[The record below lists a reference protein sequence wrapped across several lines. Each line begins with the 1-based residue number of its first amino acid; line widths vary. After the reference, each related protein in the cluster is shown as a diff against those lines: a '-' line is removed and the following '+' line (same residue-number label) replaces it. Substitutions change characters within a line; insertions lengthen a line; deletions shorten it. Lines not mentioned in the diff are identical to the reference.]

1 LRNWDF
7 IWLVPGERRQETM
20 RKKSGEKE
28 SIWRNNGFQ
37 TIVASLLCIILGLL
51 VGYIVLLIINPGG
64 AWEAITAIMKNF
76 FYYPSAAAVKKYLG
90 TTLVKA
96 SALLMCS
103 LSVLFAY
110 KVGLFNIGAAGQ
122 YVVGAGACLYF
133 ALGLG
138 MPWYV
143 CLIAAILVAAL
154 VGGISGALKA
164 YFNVN
169 EVISCIMLNWIGL
182 YCVNML
188 LSTVKEQ
195 STPYTK
201 TLSSTNKSALLPNM
215 GLDQIFSKNEFV
227 TLGLLLAVVMAILV
241 WVVLEKTKFGYELKA
256 TGMNKQAAKYCGMR
270 EKSNIILT
278 MMIAG
283 GLAGFGAG
291 IFYLTGIEQWM
302 VQQTAVPAMG
312 FNGIA
317 AAFLGGL
324 NPIGT
329 IFSSYFIQHITSG
342 GTYVDKT
349 MYCTQI
355 SDLISAFI
363 IYLCG
368 FVLFFRLW
376 LNRFL
381 DKREEKRGVKEGK
394 GGEA

>member
-1 LRNWDF
+1 MNNQ
-7 IWLVPGERRQETM
+7 I
-20 RKKSGEKE
+20 KKKE
-28 SIWRNNGFQ
+28 SILRNNGFQ
-37 TIVASLLCIILGLL
+37 TIIASLLCIIIGLL
-51 VGYIVLLIINPGG
+51 IGYIVLLIINPSG
-64 AWEAITAIMKNF
+64 AGEAITAILKNF
-76 FYYPSAAAVKKYLG
+76 FYYPSEVAVKKYFG

-122 YVVGAGACLYF
+122 YVIGAGACLYF
-133 ALGLG
+133 GLQLK

-143 CLIAAILVAAL
+143 CLIAAVESAAI
-154 VGGISGALKA
+154 VGGISGLLKA

-169 EVISCIMLNWIGL
+169 EVIFAN
-182 YCVNML
+182 
-188 LSTVKEQ
+188 
-195 STPYTK
+195 
-201 TLSSTNKSALLPNM
+201 
-215 GLDQIFSKNEFV
+215 NEFV
-227 TLGLLLAVVMAILV
+227 TIGLVLSVVMAIVV
-241 WVVLEKTKFGYELKA
+241 WVILEKTKFGYELKA
-256 TGMNKQAAKYCGMR
+256 TGLNKNAAKYCGMR
-270 EKSNIILT
+270 EKRNIILT
-278 MMIAG
+278 MVIAG
-283 GLAGFGAG
+283 GLAGLGAG

-302 VQQTAVPAMG
+302 VQQTTVPAMG

-317 AAFLGGL
+317 AAFLGGSS
-324 NPIGT
+324 PIGA

-368 FVLFFRLW
+368 FVLFFKMW

-381 DKREEKRGVKEGK
+381 NKREEKRLVKEQK
-394 GGEA
+394 GGES

>member
-1 LRNWDF
+1 M
-7 IWLVPGERRQETM
+7 T
-20 RKKSGEKE
+20 
-28 SIWRNNGFQ
+28 
-37 TIVASLLCIILGLL
+37 
-51 VGYIVLLIINPGG
+51 
-64 AWEAITAIMKNF
+64 
-76 FYYPSAAAVKKYLG
+76 
-90 TTLVKA
+90 
-96 SALLMCS
+96 
-103 LSVLFAY
+103 
-110 KVGLFNIGAAGQ
+110 
-122 YVVGAGACLYF
+122 
-133 ALGLG
+133 
-138 MPWYV
+138 
-143 CLIAAILVAAL
+143 
-154 VGGISGALKA
+154 
-164 YFNVN
+164 
-169 EVISCIMLNWIGL
+169 IGL
-182 YCVNML
+182 I
-188 LSTVKEQ
+188 LS
-195 STPYTK
+195 
-201 TLSSTNKSALLPNM
+201 
-215 GLDQIFSKNEFV
+215 
-227 TLGLLLAVVMAILV
+227 VVMAVIV

-270 EKSNIILT
+270 EKRNIILT

-329 IFSSYFIQHITSG
+329 VFASYFIQHITSG

-381 DKREEKRGVKEGK
+381 DKREEKQNAKEQK

>member
-1 LRNWDF
+1 MN
-7 IWLVPGERRQETM
+7 
-20 RKKSGEKE
+20 KKPKKKE
-28 SIWRNNGFQ
+28 SILRNNGFQ
-37 TIVASLLCIILGLL
+37 TILASLLCIIIGLL
-51 VGYIVLLIINPGG
+51 IGYIVLLIINPKG
-64 AWEAITAIMKNF
+64 AGKAIIAILKNF
-76 FYYPSAAAVKKYLG
+76 MYYPSAVAAKKYLG

-96 SALLMCS
+96 SALLMCA

-133 ALGLG
+133 GLKFD
-138 MPWYV
+138 MPWYI
-143 CLIAAILVAAL
+143 CLLAAMFAAAI

-169 EVISCIMLNWIGL
+169 EVISCIMLNWISL

-188 LSTVKEQ
+188 LTGVKEQ
-195 STPYTK
+195 STPYTRP
-201 TLSSTNKSALLPNM
+201 LSSVNKDALLPTM
-215 GLDQIFSKNEFV
+215 GLDKVFSNNQFV
-227 TLGLLLAVVMAILV
+227 TIG
-241 WVVLEKTKFGYELKA
+241 VVLSVIVAIVVWIVMEKTKFGYELKA
-256 TGMNKQAAKYCGMR
+256 TGLNKQAAKYCGMH
-270 EKSNIILT
+270 EKSNTILT

-283 GLAGFGAG
+283 GLAGLGAG
-291 IFYLTGIEQWM
+291 IFYLSGIEQWM
-302 VQQTAVPAMG
+302 VQQTSVPAMG

-349 MYCTQI
+349 MYCSQI

-363 IYLCG
+363 IYMCG
-368 FVLFFRLW
+368 FVLFFKIW
-376 LNRFL
+376 LNRYL
-381 DKREEKRGVKEGK
+381 DKRDEKRAAKEQE